1 MDPKRYF
8 LSMCTCPNRVRVHIP
23 GRTPDYCE
31 TCGGWLPPLPQTV
44 DEWERE
50 QRQLAWAYL
59 ALGLMAL
66 GAAVLAVWLR

>member
-1 MDPKRYF
+1 MDDPQ
-8 LSMCTCPNRVRVHIP
+8 MCRCENRVRVRIL
-23 GRTPDYCE
+23 GRMPDFCAN
-31 TCGGWLPPLPQTV
+31 CGGWLPPLPQTV

-50 QRQLAWAYL
+50 QSRLAWAYL